1 MERFLAGRV
10 KAMDASGIRK
20 IWQLAQNMVDPVN
33 FSIGEPDFDVPEP
46 VKEAAIKAIKDGR
59 NGYTLTTGLPELRAK
74 IAAKV
79 AAETGW
85 DDPQVIVTC
94 GVSGCL
100 TLALTTLVHPGD
112 EVLLP
117 DPYFVIYE
125 QMVRMYGGKSVYIDT
140 YPDFDL
146 NAERVKSC
154 VSGSAKLMFVN
165 SPSNPSGVVY
175 GTKSLKEIA
184 EIARREDLIVISDEI
199 YRDFS
204 YDAPADTIAKYYENT
219 IVMGGFS
226 KSHGAPGWRLG
237 YLAVPKHMAAIF
249 DKMATLQQYTFVCAP
264 HPFQTAA
271 ITAMDYQVDDLVGQ
285 YKVKR
290 DMIYEGLKDNF
301 GLLKPGGA
309 FYAYV
314 PAPGGKATGFVMK
327 AIENNVLIIPGNCFS
342 QKDTHFR
349 ISYAT
354 SNEMIKK
361 GIERLNEL
369 VTGS

>member
-1 MERFLAGRV
+1 MDRFLADRIKV
-10 KAMDASGIRK
+10 IDASGIRK
-20 IWQLAQNMVDPVN
+20 VWQMAQNMVDPVN

-46 VKEAAIKAIKDGR
+46 VKEAAVRAIKDGR
-59 NGYTLTTGLPELRAK
+59 NGYTLTTGLPELREK

-85 DDPQVIVTC
+85 EDPQVIVTC

-100 TLALTTLVHPGD
+100 TLALTTLVGPGD
-112 EVLLP
+112 EVLMP
-117 DPYFVIYE
+117 DPYFVIYD
-125 QMVRMYGGKSVYIDT
+125 QMVKMYGGKGIYVDT

-146 NAERVKSC
+146 NAERVNGY
-154 VSGSAKLMFVN
+154 VTDAAKLMFVN

-175 GTKSLKEIA
+175 GTESLKEIA
-184 EIARREDLIVISDEI
+184 EVARKNNLIVISDEI

-204 YDAPADTIAKYYENT
+204 YDGPADTIAKYYENT

-237 YLAVPKHMAAIF
+237 YLAVPKHMSAIF
-249 DKMATLQQYTFVCAP
+249 DKMAMLQQYTFVCAP
-264 HPFQTAA
+264 HPFQSAA
-271 ITAMDYQVDDLVGQ
+271 IVAMDYEVGDLVAQ

-290 DMIYEGLKDNF
+290 DMIYDGLKDNF
-301 GLLKPGGA
+301 GLVKPGGA

-314 PAPGGKATGFVMK
+314 PAPGGDATKFVMQ
-327 AIENNVLIIPGNCFS
+327 AIENDVLIIPGNCFS

-354 SNEMIKK
+354 SNDMIKR
-361 GIERLNEL
+361 GLERLNDL
-369 VTGS
+369 VG